1 MISKIT
7 YWLKNKYAYTL
18 LFFIIWVCFIDQ
30 NNIMTAYTYN
40 VELKKLETEKTYF
53 NEAIE
58 KTSKEL
64 FDLTENGGKCG
75 FKFERDMSVRSYEA
89 NEFTR
94 CITFPCDNERINVL

>member
-1 MISKIT
+1 MISKIP

-40 VELKKLETEKTYF
+40 VELQKLETEKTYF

-64 FDLTENGGKCG
+64 FDLTENPATLE
-75 FKFERDMSVRSYEA
+75 KFARENYFMKKKGEEVFV
-89 NEFTR
+89 FT
-94 CITFPCDNERINVL
+94 TE

>member
-1 MISKIT
+1 MNKIP

-40 VELKKLETEKTYF
+40 AELQKLEKEKEYF
-53 NEAIE
+53 NDAIE

-64 FDLTENGGKCG
+64 YDLTENPATLE
-75 FKFERDMSVRSYEA
+75 KFARENYFMKKEDEEVFV
-89 NEFTR
+89 FT
-94 CITFPCDNERINVL
+94 TE

>member
-64 FDLTENGGKCG
+64 FDLTENPATLE
-75 FKFERDMSVRSYEA
+75 KFARENYFMKKKGEEVFV
-89 NEFTR
+89 FT
-94 CITFPCDNERINVL
+94 TE

>member
-1 MISKIT
+1 MISKIP

-40 VELKKLETEKTYF
+40 VELQKLETEKTYF

-64 FDLTENGGKCG
+64 FDLTENPATLE
-75 FKFERDMSVRSYEA
+75 KFARENYFMKKEGEEVFV
-89 NEFTR
+89 FT
-94 CITFPCDNERINVL
+94 TE

>member
-64 FDLTENGGKCG
+64 FDLTENPATLE
-75 FKFERDMSVRSYEA
+75 KFARENYFMKKEGEEVFV
-89 NEFTR
+89 FT
-94 CITFPCDNERINVL
+94 TE

>member
-1 MISKIT
+1 MMSKIPD
-7 YWLKNKYAYTL
+7 WLKNKYAYTV

-40 VELKKLETEKTYF
+40 IELQKLEKEKAYF

-64 FDLTENGGKCG
+64 FDLTENPATLE
-75 FKFERDMSVRSYEA
+75 KFARENYFMKKEGEEVFV
-89 NEFTR
+89 FT
-94 CITFPCDNERINVL
+94 TE